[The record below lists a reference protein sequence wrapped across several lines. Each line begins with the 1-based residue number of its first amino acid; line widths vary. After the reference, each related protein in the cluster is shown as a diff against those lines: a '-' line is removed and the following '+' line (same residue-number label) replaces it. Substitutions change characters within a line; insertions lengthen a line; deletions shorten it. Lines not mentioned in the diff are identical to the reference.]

1 MTSQWEA
8 CVVGINYYP
17 SFTDLSSLTAAANDA
32 EAIAAQ
38 LEKYGYQSFRVQRL
52 PRQANQKGEWQVNP
66 DEGVKSQE
74 LEESLRNLLTP
85 PDNNP
90 PETALFF
97 FSGHGWQRSID
108 GKDEVFLATSDAL
121 PKKGIYG
128 ITISS
133 LGQLIQES
141 QAKRIIVW
149 LDCCFSGELT
159 KYLPSNKDY
168 CIFTATRSYEPG
180 IEIKHKEGLFTQTL
194 REGLNPE
201 NYADGIVDSH
211 KLAKFVQERM
221 AQTGQAPQCFNSVR
235 SILLTSKAPSK
246 TFVNDC
252 PYRSLSY
259 FSETLNDAQVFYGR
273 TKLTQILVEHI
284 KQQERLIAVFGA
296 SGSGKSSLI
305 RAGLLYQLKLG
316 QAIPGSNNWIYL
328 EPFAPTN
335 EPLVR
340 LREVVIQSKEL
351 APIFRRF
358 KKRQS
363 PNQEDQKN
371 KISVQELATFLK
383 ENNADQTPI
392 ILIVDQFEECFTMG
406 NKETTTEFI
415 TFLTELIQTLP
426 NFYLIVGMRSD
437 FRGRLREF
445 PDFSQAIM
453 GKINVAHL
461 NREEIEEAIA
471 KPAEFVGLG
480 IESSLKQQ
488 LINDVEDYPGSLPL
502 LQYTLTELWHE
513 ARKQEEQFLRLQ
525 TYQDLGGI
533 EGTLEKRADAAYAS
547 LLPQEQTVAKR
558 IFLELTQVGDRLDTR
573 RRISLGDLVN
583 SHHSLEI
590 LDVVTQR
597 LANDKNRLITRT
609 EIDEDISPI
618 SDNSLQSKII
628 IDVVHEALIRHWKLL
643 GDWKQ
648 KYQNGMVIER
658 RIEELAQE
666 WEKGGRKNKEL
677 YPASKWGIIE
687 GYLKEFGEWGMLDGI
702 AEKFITESL
711 QHNKVVRVYW
721 ISGWA
726 AVSLLL
732 LSASVISVWFGL
744 DSQTQKAN
752 ALKQES
758 IAKEKANLADANAK
772 DAQKQK
778 AIALSEQNN
787 AYKQE
792 LIAKEAAKRADDNA
806 KQANS
811 QARQAKINADKAE
824 VQARLAAK
832 NERKAN
838 ENAQETKEQ
847 ATIAH
852 QNFIEAKIQAEIA
865 KNRSQEAKIQA
876 EIAQNRSQEAQKQK
890 LRAENAATEVQKQ
903 TKIAKETTA
912 LVNNKEIGQ
921 IEALVSSSNALFK
934 TDETFDSLLAAV
946 QAASKFQRFATLKLN
961 SRENLKTELFNKVY
975 YVLQQAVYGVQERK
989 LAHDNP
995 VFSAVFSPNGEMIAT
1010 NDAQGTFRLWTK
1022 TGKLLKTLQF
1032 VADDVSS
1039 TAASGM
1045 SIAFSSDSQMVA
1057 FSGID
1062 KVVRIWNIK
1071 DNSLREFKGHTALV
1085 FSVSISPNKK
1095 ILASTSIKLG
1105 NSPGEVKL
1113 WNIENGQLIKT
1124 FPAYDGSAFVV
1135 TFSPDGKIIATG
1147 GWDNPPWQGKIKL
1160 WDIQGNLRQT
1170 FPVKTGVLRS
1180 LQFSHDGQKIIC
1192 TGDSNIIFLLNA
1204 ASGEILT
1211 EIENPV
1217 TRGLWVM
1224 GAKLSPD
1231 DQVIASIGSDESV
1244 KLWNID
1250 GNLIKELHRHNDM
1263 IYGLDFSPDGK
1274 TLATS
1279 SADKTVKLHKLE
1291 NDFLKSTEQQQNS
1304 FHYGI
1309 TFSPKGDVFASS
1321 SLNPSIQEWVVKLW
1335 TKDGKLLKT
1344 FPDNSDQNRSHHYG
1358 DIIKD
1363 IQFSPDGKLI
1373 GTASWDGTVKIWTV
1387 DGKLLRNFTEHK
1399 RPINSLAFSPD
1410 SKTLASGGYADENNV
1425 NFWMLWDINGKAR
1438 KILGHSDQIYRI
1450 AFSPNGKIVAT
1461 GSWDRSIKLWNVAD
1475 GKLIRTLEGKHNSWI
1490 SGLSFSSD
1498 GKMLVSSSQDKTA
1511 KIWSVE
1517 GNLLHTL
1524 IDHKEEVNDVVFSPD
1539 SKIIASASSD
1549 QTIKLWNTDGM
1560 LLRTLRGHNGA
1571 ISGLSFS
1578 PDGKKLVSSS
1588 WDGSIKMWNPETFD
1602 FDGLLKRGCSW
1613 LPDNLKTTLNK
1624 QNPTQQIC
1632 SQEP

>member
-1 MTSQWEA
+1 MKPEWEA
-8 CVVGINYYP
+8 CIVGINYYP
-17 SFTDLSSLTAAANDA
+17 SYTGLSPLTAAANDA
-32 EAIAAQ
+32 EAIAGQ
-38 LEKYGYQSFRVQRL
+38 LEQYGYQSFRVQRL
-52 PRQANQKGEWQVNP
+52 PRQPNQKGEWQVNP

-97 FSGHGWQRSID
+97 FSGHGWQRSIE

-121 PKKGIYG
+121 PKKEIYG
-128 ITISS
+128 IRISS

-211 KLAKFVQERM
+211 KLAKFIQERM

-246 TFVNDC
+246 TFVNEC

-273 TKLTQILVEHI
+273 TKLTQTLVEHI
-284 KQQERLIAVFGA
+284 RKQEHLIAVFGA

-340 LREVVIQSKEL
+340 LREVVTQSKEL

-358 KKRQS
+358 KKHQS
-363 PNQEDQKN
+363 PNQESQKN
-371 KISVQELATFLK
+371 KIFVQELATFFK
-383 ENNADQTPI
+383 ENKADQTRI

-415 TFLTELIQTLP
+415 TFLTELIETLP
-426 NFYLIVGMRSD
+426 NFYLIIGMRSD

-445 PDFSQAIM
+445 PDFSKAIM
-453 GKINVAHL
+453 AKINVAHL

-480 IESSLKQQ
+480 IEGGLKQQ

-513 ARKQEEQFLRLQ
+513 ARKQGEQFLRLQ

-533 EGTLEKRADAAYAS
+533 EGTLEKRANAAYAS
-547 LLPQEQTVAKR
+547 LSPQEQTVAKR

-702 AEKFITESL
+702 AEKFIAESL
-711 QHNKVVRVYW
+711 KRNKVVRRDW
-721 ISGWA
+721 IIGVI
-726 AVSLLL
+726 AVSLFLV
-732 LSASVISVWFGL
+732 SASAISVMFGL
-744 DSQTQKAN
+744 ESQH
-752 ALKQES
+752 
-758 IAKEKANLADANAK
+758 
-772 DAQKQK
+772 QK
-778 AIALSEQNN
+778 AIALSEKEK
-787 AYKQE
+787 AYNQE
-792 LIAKEAAKRADDNA
+792 SIAKKEAKRANNQESIA
-806 KQANS
+806 KKEAERANDQAKK
-811 QARQAKINADKAE
+811 AKINADKAE

-832 NERKAN
+832 NEKKAN
-838 ENAQETKEQ
+838 ENAQETRKQ
-847 ATIAH
+847 AEIAH
-852 QNFIEAKIQAEIA
+852 QNFIEAEKE
-865 KNRSQEAKIQA
+865 
-876 EIAQNRSQEAQKQK
+876 K
-890 LRAENAATEVQKQ
+890 LRAENAATEAQKQ
-903 TKIAKETTA
+903 TKIATDQTA
-912 LVNNKEIGQ
+912 LAHNKQIDAEIGQ

-961 SRENLKTELFNKVY
+961 SRENLKTELFNKIY
-975 YVLQQAVYGVQERK
+975 YVLQQSVYGIREITLQ
-989 LAHDNP
+989 HDNP
-995 VFSAVFSPNGEMIAT
+995 VFGVVYSPNGEMIAT
-1010 NDAQGTFRLWTK
+1010 KDSEGVVRLWTK
-1022 TGKLLKTLQF
+1022 TGKLLKILPKF
-1032 VADDVSS
+1032 IPEELSHYKSHVMSLSFSYDNNMLAVA
-1039 TAASGM
+1039 
-1045 SIAFSSDSQMVA
+1045 
-1057 FSGID
+1057 GID
-1062 KVVRIWNIK
+1062 KVIRVWNIK
-1071 DNSLREFKGHTALV
+1071 TNSLREFKGHSNFVLSVNFSPNNNNLV
-1085 FSVSISPNKK
+1085 SVSTKLENNP
-1095 ILASTSIKLG
+1095 SI
-1105 NSPGEVKL
+1105 GEVIL
-1113 WNIENGQLIKT
+1113 WNMENRQILKT
-1124 FPAYDGSAFVV
+1124 FRPFARDHFTASFHPNGKLIAVAGLDEAHKDQVKLVDIQGNLVKEFQQNTGGRRNIQISQDGEKIIAHGTDTSGRQLLWLLDIVSGETIQSIIANPGLWLMG
-1135 TFSPDGKIIATG
+1135 TKISPDGKIMASIDQG
-1147 GWDNPPWQGKIKL
+1147 GGVKL
-1160 WDIQGNLRQT
+1160 WDLQG
-1170 FPVKTGVLRS
+1170 K
-1180 LQFSHDGQKIIC
+1180 
-1192 TGDSNIIFLLNA
+1192 
-1204 ASGEILT
+1204 
-1211 EIENPV
+1211 PV
-1217 TRGLWVM
+1217 TT
-1224 GAKLSPD
+1224 
-1231 DQVIASIGSDESV
+1231 
-1244 KLWNID
+1244 
-1250 GNLIKELHRHNDM
+1250 LHSHNNM
-1263 IYGLDFSPDGK
+1263 VQGLDFSPEGK

-1279 SADKTVKLHKLE
+1279 SSDRNIQLHKLE
-1291 NDFLKSTEQQQNS
+1291 NDFFKSIVAENNN
-1304 FHYGI
+1304 GVV
-1309 TFSPKGDVFASS
+1309 FSPKGNIFASS
-1321 SLNPSIQEWVVKLW
+1321 NLNSATGEWVVKLW
-1335 TKDGKLLKT
+1335 TKDGKLLRT
-1344 FPDNSDQNRSHHYG
+1344 FPDDNDQDKSHHYRG
-1358 DIIKD
+1358 EIKN
-1363 IQFSPDGKLI
+1363 IHFSPDGKLI
-1373 GTASWDGTVKIWTV
+1373 GTASWDGSVKIWSLE
-1387 DGKLLRNFTEHK
+1387 GKLLHNFTGYG
-1399 RPINSLAFSPD
+1399 RAVNGLAFSPNSQQVALGGYGWENGSTFWMLWDLKSGKARKIFGHSTQIYRLAFSPD
-1410 SKTLASGGYADENNV
+1410 
-1425 NFWMLWDINGKAR
+1425 
-1438 KILGHSDQIYRI
+1438 
-1450 AFSPNGKIVAT
+1450 GKIVAT
-1461 GSWDRSIKLWNVAD
+1461 ASWDRTIKLWNAMD
-1475 GKLIRTLEGKHNSWI
+1475 GKLIRTLNGKHDSFI
-1490 SGLSFSSD
+1490 LGLSFSPD
-1498 GKMLVSSSQDKTA
+1498 GKMLVSSGQDKTVRL
-1511 KIWSVE
+1511 WSVN
-1517 GNLLHTL
+1517 GKLLHIL
-1524 IDHKEEVNDVVFSPD
+1524 VDHQESPTDVVFSSD
-1539 SKIIASASSD
+1539 GKIIASASGD
-1549 QTIKLWNTDGM
+1549 QTIKLWNTNGM
-1560 LLRTLRGHNGA
+1560 LLRTLRGHNDSVYGV
-1571 ISGLSFS
+1571 SFS
-1578 PDGKKLVSSS
+1578 PDGKTLVSSS
-1588 WDGSIKMWNPETFD
+1588 WDGSIKMWNPETLN
-1602 FDGLLKRGCSW
+1602 FDGLLKRGCQW

-1632 SQEP
+1632 SQEL